1 MFNSLIMIVLVI
13 VLFLLYWVVLKMRF
27 KVVEKEV

>member
-13 VLFLLYWVVLKMRF
+13 VLFLSYWVVLKMRF